1 MAGKKGHKRPKS
13 NGKNTKRKESDTTG
27 KAESTHV
34 EKKKVKLNNE
44 EQRSQTPTDKQMKL
58 EKGDSSNAGVVDL
71 QIDIDHEEADKYVP
85 PFSRFRAK
93 RSLNRNGT
101 PISPSSRPK
110 RSWRGTKR
118 NSPGESLSQHDDKHS
133 DEGSD
138 NISYRQDALKVCFNP
153 ECSSIFVLP
162 LP

>member
-13 NGKNTKRKESDTTG
+13 NGKNSKRKESDTTG

-71 QIDIDHEEADKYVP
+71 QIDYEEADKYVP

-101 PISPSSRPK
+101 PWPK

-118 NSPGESLSQHDDKHS
+118 NSPGESLSQHNDKHS

-138 NISYRQDALKVCFNP
+138 NISYRQDALKVCFNS